1 MITFF
6 ALVYVYLHA
15 CLVLKGDPLVYY
27 LALVNVFICVA
38 SFPILLHSGLYSLK
52 STPFSKAKRMH
63 YISFGIAWSIFLS
76 YELLFIM
83 EFFSII
89 SDDVMFFMLTF
100 DPFSLIVFWG
110 VFASAIL
117 DIIGTILHKRE
128 QKHQLESADSQKTA

>member
-1 MITFF
+1 
-6 ALVYVYLHA
+6 
-15 CLVLKGDPLVYY
+15 
-27 LALVNVFICVA
+27 
-38 SFPILLHSGLYSLK
+38 
-52 STPFSKAKRMH
+52 
-63 YISFGIAWSIFLS
+63 
-76 YELLFIM
+76 M

-128 QKHQLESADSQKTA
+128 QKRQLESADSQKTA